1 MLANS
6 RNTKQMLPG
15 LSGHTLEIPLYITDY
30 HEPSENQQEMEDY
43 HDVLPI
49 RIRHSDATSI
59 GLKSILSSHPRPDT
73 ERVLDVPLLE
83 FDLNIEIKNL
93 KLESNWKA
101 GRQRSKTLSKSE
113 NMSVVL
119 MAMHKATEIKMH
131 QANGPIT
138 LQVLE
143 GNIQFMTWQSC
154 VSIKAGQFI
163 TLHKNVQHNIIAKEQ
178 TIALLTIMHMND
190 ENKPGPEEKEIEK
203 KEIEEKDKEVV
214 EESENINFPD
224 FPTYPPED
232 DVYQEPTEPALEQE
246 KI

>member
-6 RNTKQMLPG
+6 RNTKQMLTEF
-15 LSGHTLEIPLYITDY
+15 SGHTLEIPLYITDY
-30 HEPSENQQEMEDY
+30 LEPSENQQEMEDY
-43 HDVLPI
+43 HDPLSI
-49 RIRHSDATSI
+49 KIRHSDSTSI
-59 GLKSILSSHPRPDT
+59 GLRSILSSNQRTDE
-73 ERVLDVPLLE
+73 ERALDAPLLE
-83 FDLNIEIKNL
+83 FDLNKEIKNI
-93 KLESNWKA
+93 KLESSWKA

-113 NMSVVL
+113 VMSVIL
-119 MAMHKATEIKMH
+119 MAMHQANEMKMH

-178 TIALLTIMHMND
+178 SIALLTIMHMNN
-190 ENKPGPEEKEIEK
+190 ENKSEPEE

-232 DVYQEPTEPALEQE
+232 DVYKEPIDPAMEEE